1 MRTVSFS
8 SDPVQQALAADFIP
22 AVVNTT
28 GTAATGASCKHAPN
42 EQPGTCTPGIGHQ
55 NVQCLFLTPEGEI
68 FHVASGHQSPKALAA
83 ELDVASRLFAQI
95 KKDPGR
101 ARELVADRHRTTL
114 AALGAPD
121 KPGFDNPALDNANP
135 ALDMMGMFDGSFR
148 RRKDAQFCV
157 DHPLMSW
164 SALQRQPQLLV
175 GNEKTFFASKSSSST
190 TPSFFKTCSAY

>member
-42 EQPGTCTPGIGHQ
+42 EQPGMCTPGIGHQ
-55 NVQCLFLTPEGEI
+55 NVQCLFLTPSGEI

-95 KKDPGR
+95 KKDP
-101 ARELVADRHRTTL
+101 AHAHDLVAERHRTTL

-121 KPGFDNPALDNANP
+121 QPAF
-135 ALDMMGMFDGSFR
+135 DMMGMLDGSFR

-157 DHPLMSW
+157 DHPLMTFA
-164 SALQRQPQLLV
+164 ALQRQPQLLV
-175 GNEKTFFASKSSSST
+175 GNERTFLASKSSSST
-190 TPSFFKTCSAY
+190 N